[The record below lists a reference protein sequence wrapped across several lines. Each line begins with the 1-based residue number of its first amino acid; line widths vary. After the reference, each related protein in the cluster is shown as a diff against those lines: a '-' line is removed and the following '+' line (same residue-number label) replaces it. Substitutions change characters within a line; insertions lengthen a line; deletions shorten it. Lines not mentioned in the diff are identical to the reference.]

1 MAEIIGT
8 DTVACQMA
16 DDLTM
21 PCNGLNTHSC
31 PAVASEN
38 VEIQWFFIHK
48 DSCKQE
54 KNKISMV
61 YYYLI
66 ILKYILKI
74 FFIALLTYDETRQS
88 ESFHKNVLGYNKVY
102 DLMIVC
108 KFTS

>member
-1 MAEIIGT
+1 
-8 DTVACQMA
+8 
-16 DDLTM
+16 
-21 PCNGLNTHSC
+21 
-31 PAVASEN
+31 
-38 VEIQWFFIHK
+38 
-48 DSCKQE
+48 
-54 KNKISMV
+54 MV

-74 FFIALLTYDETRQS
+74 LFFIALLTYDETRQS